1 MQAEP
6 IVNGLRSELGDK
18 VRIVQIDVHRK
29 ENRPL
34 IERIGFRFT
43 PTFVLYDEDGQ
54 EIWRASG
61 GLNAD
66 EVRRQL
72 ASEGLNGQLSPDPK

>member
-6 IVNGLRSELGDK
+6 IVNGLRSEWGDD
-18 VRIVQIDVHRK
+18 VQVVQIDVHRS
-29 ENRPL
+29 ENQAL
-34 IERIGFRFT
+34 IDQIGFRFT
-43 PTFVLYDEDGQ
+43 PTFVLYDEDGR

-61 GLNAD
+61 GLSAD

-72 ASEGLNGQLSPDPK
+72 ALNG

>member
-6 IVNGLRSELGDK
+6 IVNGLRSEWGED
-18 VRIVQIDVHRK
+18 VQVIQIDLHQK
-29 ENRPL
+29 ENRSL
-34 IERIGFRFT
+34 IERIGFHFT
-43 PTFVLYDEDGQ
+43 PTFVLYDESGQ

-72 ASEGLNGQLSPDPK
+72 ASIG

>member
-6 IVNGLRSELGDK
+6 IVNGLRNEWGDD
-18 VRIVQIDVHRK
+18 VQVIQIDLHVK
-29 ENRPL
+29 ENRTF
-34 IERIGFRFT
+34 IDRIGFQFT
-43 PTFVLYDEDGQ
+43 PTFVLFDENSQ

-61 GLNAD
+61 GLNAA

-72 ASEGLNGQLSPDPK
+72 ALID

>member
-6 IVNGLRSELGDK
+6 IVNGLQSEWGDD
-18 VRIVQIDVHRK
+18 VQVIQIDVHRK
-29 ENRPL
+29 ENRSL

-43 PTFVLYDEDGQ
+43 PTFVLYDDSGQ

-61 GLNAD
+61 GLNAT
-66 EVRRQL
+66 EVRRHL
-72 ASEGLNGQLSPDPK
+72 AAMGQSE